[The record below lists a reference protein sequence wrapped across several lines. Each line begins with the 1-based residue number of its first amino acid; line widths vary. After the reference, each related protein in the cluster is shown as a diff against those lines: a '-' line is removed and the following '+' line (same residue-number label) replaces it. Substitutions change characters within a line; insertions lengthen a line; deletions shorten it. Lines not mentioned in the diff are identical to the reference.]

1 MSLFT
6 AGNTPTQGEEGA
18 SVRGDLPDSD
28 PAEEEEEAAWW
39 GRAFHIQ
46 LLAARSLL
54 STRAPIVGPLQQGP
68 SLFGVSTELNTI
80 GCWTRPEVPTHHAC
94 SGRPRRIGECHLG
107 RRIPSPLRYN

>member
-46 LLAARSLL
+46 LLAARLL
-54 STRAPIVGPLQQGP
+54 DLCSKDHLCLVFLQ
-68 SLFGVSTELNTI
+68 S
-80 GCWTRPEVPTHHAC
+80 
-94 SGRPRRIGECHLG
+94 
-107 RRIPSPLRYN
+107 